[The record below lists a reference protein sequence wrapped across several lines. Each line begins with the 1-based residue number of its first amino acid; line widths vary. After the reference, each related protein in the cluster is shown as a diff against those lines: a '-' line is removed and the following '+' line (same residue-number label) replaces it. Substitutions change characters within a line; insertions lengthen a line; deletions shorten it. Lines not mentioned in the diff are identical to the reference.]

1 MLLML
6 LMRPLLMLLMLRT
19 LLLLLV
25 LPFAAT
31 IGSVATVAAADAP
44 G

>member
-19 LLLLLV
+19 LLLLV